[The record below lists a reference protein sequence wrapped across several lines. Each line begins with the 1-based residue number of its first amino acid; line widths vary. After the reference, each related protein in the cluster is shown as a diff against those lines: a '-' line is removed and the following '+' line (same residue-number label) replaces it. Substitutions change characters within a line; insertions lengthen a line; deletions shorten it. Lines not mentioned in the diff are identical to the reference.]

1 MSAPLVVGKK
11 APAFSLPNQ
20 DGETV
25 KLAELKG
32 RWVVLYFYPR
42 DNTPG
47 CTTEACDFTAGIKGF
62 EKLDATV
69 LGCSAD
75 SPESHQKF
83 IAKYQLKVTLLSDG
97 DHAVMEAYGAWG
109 EKNLYGKTVV
119 GVIRSTAIIDPQGR
133 VAYHYPKVRAAGHA
147 EAVREQ
153 LAALRAA
160 AA

>member
-1 MSAPLVVGKK
+1 MPGSLTVGKK

-20 DGETV
+20 DGKTV
-25 KLAELKG
+25 KLSDFKG

-47 CTTEACDFTAGIKGF
+47 CTTEACDFTAGLKDF
-62 EKLDATV
+62 EELDAVV

-83 IAKYQLKVTLLSDG
+83 IAKYKLKVTLLSDAEH
-97 DHAVMEAYGAWG
+97 DVMKAYGAWG

-119 GVIRSTAIIDPQGR
+119 GIIRSTVIIDPEGK
-133 VAYHYPKVRAAGHA
+133 VAYHYPKVRSAGHA

-153 LAALRAA
+153 LAALRDAA
-160 AA
+160 A

>member
-1 MSAPLVVGKK
+1 MPGSLTIGKK

-20 DGETV
+20 DGKTV
-25 KLAELKG
+25 KLADFKG
-32 RWVVLYFYPR
+32 RWVVLYFYPK

-47 CTTEACDFTAGIKGF
+47 CTTEACDFTDGIKDF
-62 EKLDATV
+62 EKLDAVV

-83 IAKYQLKVTLLSDG
+83 IAKYKLKVTLLSDA
-97 DHAVMEAYGAWG
+97 DHEMMKAYGAWG

-119 GVIRSTAIIDPQGR
+119 GIIRSTVIIDPEGR
-133 VAYHYPKVRAAGHA
+133 VAYHYPKVRSAGHA

-153 LAALRAA
+153 LTALRTAA
-160 AA
+160 A

>member
-1 MSAPLVVGKK
+1 MPGALTIGKK

-20 DGETV
+20 DGKTV
-25 KLAELKG
+25 KLSDFKG
-32 RWVVLYFYPR
+32 RWVVLYFYPK

-47 CTTEACDFTAGIKGF
+47 CTTEACDFTAGLKDF
-62 EKLDATV
+62 EELDAVV

-83 IAKYQLKVTLLSDG
+83 IAKYKLKVTLLSDAEH
-97 DHAVMEAYGAWG
+97 DMMKAYGAWG

-119 GVIRSTAIIDPQGR
+119 GIIRSTVIIDPEGK
-133 VAYHYPKVRAAGHA
+133 VAYHYPKVRSAGHA

-153 LAALRAA
+153 LAALRDAA
-160 AA
+160 A

>member
-1 MSAPLVVGKK
+1 MAGSLTVGKK

-20 DGETV
+20 DGKTV
-25 KLAELKG
+25 KLADFKG
-32 RWVVLYFYPR
+32 RWVVLYFYPK

-47 CTTEACDFTAGIKGF
+47 CTTEACDFTDGIKDF
-62 EKLDATV
+62 EKLDAVV

-75 SPESHQKF
+75 SAESHQKF
-83 IAKYQLKVTLLSDG
+83 IAKYKLKVTLLSDAG
-97 DHAVMEAYGAWG
+97 HEMMTAYGAWG

-119 GVIRSTAIIDPQGR
+119 GIIRSTVIIDPDGK
-133 VAYHYPKVRAAGHA
+133 VAYHYPKVRSAGHA

-153 LAALRAA
+153 LATLRAA

>member
-1 MSAPLVVGKK
+1 MPGALTIGKK

-20 DGETV
+20 DGKTV
-25 KLAELKG
+25 KLSEFKG
-32 RWVVLYFYPR
+32 RWVVLYFYPK

-47 CTTEACDFTAGIKGF
+47 CTTEACDFTDGLKDFA
-62 EKLDATV
+62 KLDAVV

-83 IAKYQLKVTLLSDG
+83 IAKYKLKVTLLSDAEH
-97 DHAVMEAYGAWG
+97 DVMKAYGAWG

-119 GVIRSTAIIDPQGR
+119 GIIRSTVIIDPEGR
-133 VAYHYPKVRAAGHA
+133 VAYHYPKVRSAGHA

-153 LAALRAA
+153 LVALRAA